1 MANAARTAMAG
12 LTMVMIL
19 AAATETHAAGRVR
32 AADPGLAAL
41 IIETAGRSA
50 TFRQMLE
57 AIDASDG
64 LVYVVRGRCGHGVRA
79 RLDFLVVAGPNRFLR
94 ITLDDRGTDAQ
105 AMVSLGHEL
114 RHVLE
119 VLAEPAVISR
129 ATMYHF
135 YHGMA
140 MRRGKGFETSA
151 AIAAGDTVRE
161 DLRKAR
167 LADGK

>member
-12 LTMVMIL
+12 LAMVMVL
-19 AAATETHAAGRVR
+19 AAATETHAAGRVG

-41 IIETAGRSA
+41 IADTTGRSA
-50 TFRQMLE
+50 TLRQMIE

-64 LVYVVRGRCGHGVRA
+64 LVYVVRG
-79 RLDFLVVAGPNRFLR
+79 LDFLSVAGPYRYLL
-94 ITLDDRGTDAQ
+94 ITLDDRGADAQ
-105 AMVSLGHEL
+105 AMASLGHEL

-119 VLAEPAVISR
+119 VLAEPAVTSK

-140 MRRGKGFETSA
+140 LRRGNGFETKA
-151 AIAAGDTVRE
+151 AILAGDMVRE
-161 DLRKAR
+161 ELRKAR
-167 LADGK
+167 